1 MQTDLTPGP
10 EDQSFLAVS
19 SAMTAIVVF
28 TTIDGVLCQPE
39 TGSCVEARE
48 ALDLLATRAVPV
60 VLMSH
65 GDAAAVQD
73 LQHALGL
80 EYPFICDGGACLYIP
95 RGYFAELDGLTAG
108 DEAWEIFQ
116 FGVRDPS
123 RAVRLL
129 ASLYSVRG
137 EEILTI
143 GFGSRIEDCG
153 LLTAVHVPIVVR
165 QHDAD
170 PMRLL
175 RRVPSAYVTA
185 AVGPAGWN
193 EAILG
198 SAAV

>member
-1 MQTDLTPGP
+1 MHTDLRPGP
-10 EDQSFLAVS
+10 DEQSFLAAS

-28 TTIDGVLCQPE
+28 TTIDGVLRHPD
-39 TGSCVEARE
+39 TASCGVARE
-48 ALDLLATRAVPV
+48 ALDLLATRGVPV

-65 GDAAAVQD
+65 GEASAVQELQRD
-73 LQHALGL
+73 LAL
-80 EYPFICDGGACLYIP
+80 EYPFICDGGASLYIP
-95 RGYFAELDGLTAG
+95 RGYFEELDGLTAG
-108 DEAWEIFQ
+108 DAAWEIFQ

-143 GFGSRIEDCG
+143 GFGSRVEDCG

-165 QHDAD
+165 QRDAD
-170 PMRLL
+170 PMRLQ
-175 RRVPSAYVTA
+175 RRVPGAYVTS

-193 EAILG
+193 EAVLG
-198 SAAV
+198 SASL